1 MFVDQAVISVKAGSG
16 GPGAVSFRREK
27 FAPKGGPDGGNGGD
41 GGSVIAVGDENIN
54 TLFDFQGRFHWIAKD
69 GERGGGSQCSGLGG
83 PDLPVLMPPGT
94 MVFDNETGEQI
105 ADLKHGE
112 RCIVA
117 QGGRGGW
124 GNEHFKTSTN
134 QTPRRADP
142 GEPGQERIL
151 RLELK
156 LIAEVGIIGLPNAG
170 KSTLLAALTRAT
182 PKIADY
188 PFTTLSPQLGVAEI
202 EPTRR
207 IILADIPG
215 LIEGAAQGAG
225 LGHDFLRHVERTRV
239 LLHLLDAAPLD
250 GSDPAENYKKI
261 RAELHEYSPLLSEKM
276 EIIALNKL
284 DLIPAEKDRKKL
296 VKDLRGR
303 LKLGHQDDVLLIS
316 GASRL
321 GLREL
326 LEKLWGMLHAK
337 GDEVAGWK
345 VAEPHA

>member
-1 MFVDQAVISVKAGSG
+1 MFVDQAVISVKAGGG

-54 TLFDFQGRFHWIAKD
+54 TLYDFQGRFHWVAKD
-69 GERGGGSQCSGLGG
+69 GEPGGGSQCSGLSGA
-83 PDLPVLMPPGT
+83 DLLVRMPPGT
-94 MVFDNETGEQI
+94 MVYDDATGELL
-105 ADLKHGE
+105 ADLKHGD
-112 RCIVA
+112 RAVVA

-142 GEPGQERIL
+142 GEPGQERQL

-188 PFTTLSPQLGVAEI
+188 PFTTLSPQLGVAEL
-202 EPTRR
+202 EPSRR

-239 LLHLLDAAPLD
+239 LVHLLDAAPLD
-250 GSDPAENYKKI
+250 GSDPADNYRKI
-261 RAELHEYSPLLSEKM
+261 RAELHEYSPLLSEKQ

-284 DLIPAEKDRKKL
+284 DLVPDEKERKRLVADLRKKL
-296 VKDLRGR
+296 
-303 LKLGHQDDVLLIS
+303 KLGGRDEVLMLS
-316 GASRL
+316 GAARM
-321 GLREL
+321 GLKEL
-326 LEKLWGMLHAK
+326 LEKLWGMLHPK
-337 GDEVAGWK
+337 GTEVEGWK
-345 VAEPHA
+345 AAEPAV